1 MSKRMCKLYL
11 ELPAKAKLDSL
22 LENHS
27 SLEQTK

>member
-1 MSKRMCKLYL
+1 MSKRMCKLY